1 MLQCL
6 EQSSCY
12 PPCPGRQR
20 PAFQK
25 DVGPS
30 KKKLKWRPEFWY
42 LVLKVQI
49 TDRPVF
55 PSAIVQVLPVLP
67 RTPDNRNAGAMLL
80 MPPRAKYFFSFPFS
94 WKTFGCRQPINEY
107 SLLYWN
113 MRGWM
118 LGSLSQVFFH
128 LVSFS
133 QKSFTLFFLFN
144 CSCFHKSYHCVSSTV
159 CSSLL
164 GWGEWHFDSLRRSV
178 R

>member
-6 EQSSCY
+6 KQSSCY

-49 TDRPVF
+49 IDRPVF

-67 RTPDNRNAGAMLL
+67 RTPDNRNADAMLL
-80 MPPRAKYFFSFPFS
+80 MPPNSKVSIFFIFIFLKYLWLQTTHQRVLFIVLEHEGVDVGISQPSFLPFGFFFTEVFHSF
-94 WKTFGCRQPINEY
+94 
-107 SLLYWN
+107 
-113 MRGWM
+113 
-118 LGSLSQVFFH
+118 LSFH
-128 LVSFS
+128 LLPFPRVIP
-133 QKSFTLFFLFN
+133 LCFFQ
-144 CSCFHKSYHCVSSTV
+144 
-159 CSSLL
+159 SL
-164 GWGEWHFDSLRRSV
+164 
-178 R
+178 